1 MKQYLLIALP
11 LLAASLLFI
20 TGCLSKPPANL
31 GLSEGKLS
39 ACPESPNCV
48 STTATDAEHAIEPIT
63 FTGTVEEAKEKILA
77 VVNKMERTTVITIE
91 ESYIHVEYRTKIMRY
106 VDDVEFLIVEGAEG
120 TVRIHFRSASRVG
133 YSDLGVNR
141 ARMEEFRR
149 LFNE

>member
-1 MKQYLLIALP
+1 MRSYLLIALP
-11 LLAASLLFI
+11 LLAASLIVI
-20 TGCLSKPPANL
+20 TGCLSKAPANL
-31 GLSEGKLS
+31 GLRNGKLS
-39 ACPESPNCV
+39 ACPDSPNCV
-48 STTATDAEHAIEPIT
+48 STTATDAEHAIEPIS
-63 FTGTVEEAKEKILA
+63 FEGTVEEAKEKILA

-106 VDDVEFLIVEGAEG
+106 VDDVEFLIDDG
-120 TVRIHFRSASRVG
+120 TSGTQTIHFRSASRVG

>member
-11 LLAASLLFI
+11 LLAALLFI
-20 TGCLSKPPANL
+20 VTGCLSRPPANL
-31 GLSEGKLS
+31 GLQDGKLS

-48 STTATDAEHAIEPIT
+48 STTALDAEHAIAPIVY
-63 FTGTVEEAKEKILA
+63 TGTIDEVREQILA
-77 VVNKMERTTVITIE
+77 VVNRMERTTVITVE

-106 VDDVEFLIVEGAEG
+106 VDDVEFLIDDAAKL
-120 TVRIHFRSASRVG
+120 IHFRSASRVG

-149 LFNE
+149 LFNQ